1 MLDIFGI
8 QLKLIPSTS
17 PVAGKVG
24 ASILEADG
32 SIRADMFMHDPV
44 GNFVQF
50 EEERLQTLLYQA
62 RMTKRDAVARAL
74 WISDGMVDM
83 INAFRNMFGG
93 RYSGALGYGEFGGL
107 MATVQSLMSIT
118 AAFIAFILR
127 LPFQA
132 VGWLLRRKLQQEI
145 TNERQHVLNQVHQLF
160 QSLTN

>member
-32 SIRADMFMHDPV
+32 SIRAAMFMHDPV

-83 INAFRNMFGG
+83 INAFRNFFGG

-127 LPFQA
+127 LPFQV
-132 VGWLLRRKLQQEI
+132 VGWFARRKLQQEI
-145 TNERQHVLNQVHQLF
+145 TNERQHC
-160 QSLTN
+160 